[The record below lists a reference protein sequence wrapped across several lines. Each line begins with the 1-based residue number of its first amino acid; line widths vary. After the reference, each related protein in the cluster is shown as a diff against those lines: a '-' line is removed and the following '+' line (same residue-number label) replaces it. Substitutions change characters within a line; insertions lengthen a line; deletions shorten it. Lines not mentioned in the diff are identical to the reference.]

1 MQGISGISDR
11 VANNGASW
19 DPGSFCVSGP
29 ALRPSGSLVY
39 CLCICLSSKT
49 KIIQISLI
57 WTTADEHALG
67 YTSSF
72 FGISLFFSFDFFVF
86 FFQIIFIYLT
96 IQKFKIYSEIYKN
109 LFSNFQTERQKKIYR
124 KLHCKPKLV
133 GKTQKIEVTS

>member
-1 MQGISGISDR
+1 MRGISGISDR

-57 WTTADEHALG
+57 WTTADEHAQG
-67 YTSSF
+67 YTSSVFLVFPF
-72 FGISLFFSFDFFVF
+72 FLP
-86 FFQIIFIYLT
+86 FQIIFIYSTVQSLGSVRYYVLYY
-96 IQKFKIYSEIYKN
+96 KILYILKSI
-109 LFSNFQTERQKKIYR
+109 KIF
-124 KLHCKPKLV
+124 LV
-133 GKTQKIEVTS
+133 SKDR